1 MWEEKERGEELKL
14 LWGKVKMARP
24 RRPNQKSCNL
34 CNQETGNYEKGGHKH
49 TYQRGTGGILS
60 PLKGPSIRKH

>member
-34 CNQETGNYEKGGHKH
+34 CNQETLAIMRREATSIHIREELGGYCPH
-49 TYQRGTGGILS
+49 
-60 PLKGPSIRKH
+60 